1 MQSRLLRVAALSAIA
16 RHAAAAGF
24 RTVGSS
30 GCTAQMLFI
39 PPYTG
44 TAVFLDNYH
53 PNFGGPGINLTTGA
67 HSPDAYVYDGTDM
80 AVFATEYDLNTNTLR
95 KLHPK
100 SNTFCSAGAFF
111 PDGTMVNFA
120 GAEPD
125 AKAGVG
131 DGFDAIRTYAPGP
144 CAADG
149 KGCAMDFVEGK
160 GGAHLQSRRWYP
172 TAETL
177 PNGDVLVVG
186 GSDKG
191 LLVLNE
197 ANINVP
203 TYELIKADGSA
214 APPPVTLPMLE
225 FTDAENNMP
234 NKSYNLYPILHQ
246 LPNPRAASEVFTL
259 AGTRA
264 AIWDYHANKLV
275 KTLPDAPLEPRTFPS
290 SATSVLLPLEAP
302 AFDPTV
308 LLCGGSSGDIP
319 DPQALDDCYTLAPH
333 AENPVWTPTDS
344 LPNGPQ
350 TMSDGILLPDGTVLF
365 INGAHRGSAGGF
377 MADDPVLAPVI
388 YDPKAAAG
396 SRFTSMPKTAIPRM
410 YHSVASLLP
419 SGEVVVAGS
428 NPAVFYTADGGVP
441 WGWPK
446 FGNNGHTGFL
456 NQQQRKGSKF
466 PTEYRVEVF
475 SPPYMDA
482 EVRPAIVGAPEEIV
496 YGKGF
501 NVKSSV
507 GGEKLEV
514 VLVSPGFHT
523 HAVAMGQRMIKLAV
537 VKEEGMRVGE
547 RTATAPPGPSTAQP
561 GVYLL
566 FVVVNGIP
574 SEGKWV
580 KLSY

>member
-1 MQSRLLRVAALSAIA
+1 MQSRLLQAAALSAVV
-16 RHAAAAGF
+16 RHATAAGF
-24 RTVGSS
+24 RTVGTS

-39 PPYTG
+39 PPFTE

-53 PNFGGPGINLTTGA
+53 PNFGGPGTNLTTGA
-67 HSPDAYVYDGTDM
+67 HSPDAYLYDGTKT
-80 AVFATEYDLNTNTLR
+80 AVFATEYDLNTNALR

-111 PDGTMVNFA
+111 PDGTMVNLA

-125 AKAGVG
+125 AAAGVG

-144 CAADG
+144 CTGDDG
-149 KGCAMDFVEGK
+149 ACAMDFAT
-160 GGAHLQSRRWYP
+160 GAAKLQARRWYP

-186 GSDKG
+186 GSDVG

-197 ANINVP
+197 ASINVP
-203 TYELIKADGSA
+203 TYELVKADGSA
-214 APPPVTLPMLE
+214 PPKPVTLPILE
-225 FTDAENNMP
+225 FTEDQNNQP
-234 NKSYNLYPILHQ
+234 NMSYNLYPALHQ

-259 AGTRA
+259 AGNRA
-264 AIWDYHANKLV
+264 VIWDYHADSLV
-275 KTLPDAPLEPRTFPS
+275 KALPPVPLEPRSFPS
-290 SATSVLLPLEAP
+290 SATTVLLPLEAP
-302 AFDPTV
+302 AYEPTV
-308 LLCGGSSGDIP
+308 LVCGGSSGDIP
-319 DPQALDDCYTLAPH
+319 DPQALDDCYTIAPH
-333 AENPVWTPTDS
+333 AAAPAWTPTDN

-377 MADDPVLAPVI
+377 MADDPVLAPLI
-388 YDPKAAAG
+388 YDPRAAAG
-396 SRFTSMPKTAIPRM
+396 EKFTTMPATTIPRL
-410 YHSVASLLP
+410 YHSVAALLP

-428 NPAVFYTADGGVP
+428 NPMVFYTDDGGVP
-441 WGWPK
+441 AGWPK
-446 FGNNGHTGFL
+446 FGNNGHQGFL
-456 NQQQRKGSKF
+456 NQQQREDSKF
-466 PTEYRVEVF
+466 PTEYRVEIF

-482 EVRPAIVGAPEEIV
+482 AARPVLSGAPDAIL
-496 YGKGF
+496 YGQRF
-501 NVKSSV
+501 AVVSSV
-507 GGEKLEV
+507 QGEKVEV

-523 HAVAMGQRMIKLAV
+523 HAVAMGQRMIRLAV
-537 VKEEGMRVGE
+537 VQGEGVGAW
-547 RTATAPPGPSTAQP
+547 RASAPPGPSTAQP

-566 FVVVNGIP
+566 FVVVDGIP

>member
-1 MQSRLLRVAALSAIA
+1 MQSRLLQAAALSAIV

-24 RTVGSS
+24 RTVGTS

-39 PPYTG
+39 PPYTE

-53 PNFGGPGINLTTGA
+53 PNYGGPGANLATGA
-67 HSPDAYVYDGTDM
+67 HSKNAYNYEGTNT
-80 AVFATEYDLNTNTLR
+80 AVFATEYDLKTNTLR

-125 AKAGVG
+125 AGAGVG

-144 CAADG
+144 CPDG
-149 KGCAMDFVEGK
+149 GCTMDFDTGAGK
-160 GGAHLQSRRWYP
+160 LQTRRWYP

-186 GSDKG
+186 GSDVG

-197 ANINVP
+197 ASINVP
-203 TYELIKADGSA
+203 TYELIKADGSK
-214 APPPVTLPMLE
+214 APAPVPLPILE
-225 FTDAENNMP
+225 FTEEENNQP

-246 LPNPRAASEVFTL
+246 LPNPRAAAEVFTL
-259 AGTRA
+259 AGNQA
-264 AIWDYHANKLV
+264 VIWNYQTDKLV
-275 KTLPDAPLEPRTFPS
+275 KALPPAPLEPRTFPS

-302 AFDPTV
+302 TYDPTV

-319 DPQALDDCYTLAPH
+319 DPQALDDCYTLAPY
-333 AENPVWTPTDS
+333 AARPAWTPTDN

-350 TMSDGILLPDGTVLF
+350 TMTDGLLLPDGTVLF

-388 YDPKAAAG
+388 YDPKAAPG
-396 SRFTSMPKTAIPRM
+396 KRFTTMPETTIPRL
-410 YHSVASLLP
+410 YHSVASVLP

-428 NPAVFYTADGGVP
+428 NPMVFYTDDGGVP
-441 WGWPK
+441 PGWPA
-446 FGNNGHTGFL
+446 FRNNGHTGFL
-456 NQQQRKGSKF
+456 NQQQRDGNKY

-482 EVRPAIVGAPEEIV
+482 EVRPVLEAAPEAVV
-496 YGKGF
+496 YGKMFG
-501 NVKSSV
+501 VRSSV
-507 GGEKLEV
+507 EGKKVEV
-514 VLVSPGFHT
+514 VMMSPGFHT
-523 HAVAMGQRMIKLAV
+523 HAVAMGQRMVKLEVAKGV
-537 VKEEGMRVGE
+537 GAGARNVK
-547 RTATAPPGPSTAQP
+547 APPGPSTMAP

-566 FVVVNGIP
+566 FVVVDGIP